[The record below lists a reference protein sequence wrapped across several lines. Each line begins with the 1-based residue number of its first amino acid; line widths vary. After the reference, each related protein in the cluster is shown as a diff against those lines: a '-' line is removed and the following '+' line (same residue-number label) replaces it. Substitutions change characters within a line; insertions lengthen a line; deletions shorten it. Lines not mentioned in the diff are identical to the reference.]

1 LIPRLIYSIL
11 LPLQFANIP
20 VKKNPVVDY
29 LDDPEEISFK
39 ERLQMAWEAWID
51 GNKKL
56 SIRKAA
62 QYYGIDR

>member
-1 LIPRLIYSIL
+1 ML
-11 LPLQFANIP
+11 

-29 LDDPEEISFK
+29 LDDPEEILFE

-62 QYYGIDR
+62 

>member
-1 LIPRLIYSIL
+1 M
-11 LPLQFANIP
+11 P

-29 LDDPEEISFK
+29 LDDPEEIPFE

-51 GNKKL
+51 GNGEL

-62 QYYGIDR
+62 EYHGIDR